1 MLPDLHTG
9 ISRGPPRPPASV
21 FAWSSCPFEAPAGF
35 AASSALPP
43 LAELPSGP
51 SVSAP
56 FHPFLLNLIKTSGET
71 DVRGRGSWS
80 RGGAYALGKPRPS
93 PARAP
98 LCRRAGARSG
108 RGGGAYPQGGSEAPP
123 RPVRSPAPLGRRA
136 GTRPGLFLRGRAWP
150 AVLSPQSDQVCLP
163 GTVWLFLV
171 FVERMRRRR
180 RENSDRFRGQ
190 ATKTPPQSS
199 WTSGLRGGARPS
211 WSGWCEGPHR
221 SCPWELEL
229 MAGTGVVVE

>member
-1 MLPDLHTG
+1 MA
-9 ISRGPPRPPASV
+9 PRHSPSSEKLNQGSV
-21 FAWSSCPFEAPAGF
+21 VTQLKGLEHRCQRTLLWSSLTRQKRKKEKRP
-35 AASSALPP
+35 ALPWTP
-43 LAELPSGP
+43 PSAMDRP
-51 SVSAP
+51 VQ
-56 FHPFLLNLIKTSGET
+56 TSC
-71 DVRGRGSWS
+71 
-80 RGGAYALGKPRPS
+80 P
-93 PARAP
+93 
-98 LCRRAGARSG
+98 
-108 RGGGAYPQGGSEAPP
+108 APP

-190 ATKTPPQSS
+190 ATKAPPQSS

-211 WSGWCEGPHR
+211 WSVWCEGPHR